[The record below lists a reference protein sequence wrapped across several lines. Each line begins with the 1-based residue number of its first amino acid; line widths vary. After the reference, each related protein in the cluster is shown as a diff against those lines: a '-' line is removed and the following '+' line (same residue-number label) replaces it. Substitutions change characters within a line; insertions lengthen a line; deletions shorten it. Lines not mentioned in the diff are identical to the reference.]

1 MPWLDAV
8 FRGAV
13 DGMSMLVV
21 LCLAAA
27 LVLLVCIPVIPI
39 AIIVGDVLLGI
50 VDGIRDALSG
60 RRGSAS

>member
-1 MPWLDAV
+1 MPDAALAGAGKGTGV
-8 FRGAV
+8 FAV
-13 DGMSMLVV
+13 V
-21 LCLAAA
+21 CLAAPLA
-27 LVLLVCIPVIPI
+27 LLVCIPILPI